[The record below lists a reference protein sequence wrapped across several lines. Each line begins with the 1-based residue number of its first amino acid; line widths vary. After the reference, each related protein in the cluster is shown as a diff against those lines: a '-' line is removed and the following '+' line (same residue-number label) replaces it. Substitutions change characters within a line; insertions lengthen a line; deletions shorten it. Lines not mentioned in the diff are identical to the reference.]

1 MTDALSPAVPAGW
14 YPDPWG
20 STSQRWWDGTSW
32 SANLDPQPEA
42 QLETQPEPQPEKA
55 ADAPVP
61 VAVGAQVYDS
71 SAAVE
76 EDYVP
81 VAARST
87 FEPASSYR
95 DAAAPAPVSPYPSR
109 RTLRELASA
118 TNTASDEEHPAA
130 LTEDGPM
137 ESQPREAPLSGG
149 LPAFTQ
155 APEFSPEPVSALPPP
170 VWQDPEVE
178 ADVAVQ
184 ATTPEPVAET
194 PEPAPALPPVALEP
208 PLPVPETSASSEPA
222 TSTPADDPTGA
233 DDDWA
238 ASLARWEDVETTSA
252 PPDALPI
259 FGDSPPVS
267 YSQRAVKYQPMHGR
281 TSPVWLIVFMPVVQ
295 LVSMVGSLYLFPGL
309 LGFDAELFALVPTEA
324 AAMGLLLSLRDWL
337 LFAALPLTFA
347 FFVFTFIMGFQD
359 RARLRL
365 LGHDQTASP
374 WWIVLS
380 PLVYLIVRSVRVR
393 QCTGRRGSGPLTTYV
408 CLYIA
413 PPIALIVARAVTT
426 ALSGAIPG

>member
-1 MTDALSPAVPAGW
+1 MTDALSPTVPAGW

-20 STSQRWWDGTSW
+20 SSSQRWWDGTSW
-32 SANLDPQPEA
+32 SGNLYPQPESQPEA
-42 QLETQPEPQPEKA
+42 Q
-55 ADAPVP
+55 ADALVS
-61 VAVGAQVYDS
+61 VAAQAHDS
-71 SAAVE
+71 SSAPDD
-76 EDYVP
+76 DYVP
-81 VAARST
+81 VAVRST

-95 DAAAPAPVSPYPSR
+95 TAAAPTLGSPFPSR
-109 RTLRELASA
+109 RALRELATAARDEHSA
-118 TNTASDEEHPAA
+118 VA
-130 LTEDGPM
+130 TEDAEVEP
-137 ESQPREAPLSGG
+137 QPRDMPVVDAM
-149 LPAFTQ
+149 PAFTQ

-170 VWQDPEVE
+170 VWQDSEVE
-178 ADVAVQ
+178 AEVVEQVPA
-184 ATTPEPVAET
+184 PEPVAAT
-194 PEPAPALPPVALEP
+194 PEAPVLPPAAFEP
-208 PLPVPETSASSEPA
+208 LLPVPETRAAFEPVASSPA
-222 TSTPADDPTGA
+222 DTPAGG

-267 YSQRAVKYQPMHGR
+267 YSQRAMRYQPIHGR
-281 TSPVWLIVFMPVVQ
+281 TSPVWLIVFMPFVQ
-295 LVSMVGSLYLFPGL
+295 ALSIFGSLYLFPGL
-309 LGFDAELFALVPTEA
+309 VQFDAELFALVPTEA
-324 AAMGLLLSLRDWL
+324 AAMGLLVSIRDWL
-337 LFAALPLTFA
+337 LFAALPLSIA

-393 QCTGRRGSGPLTTYV
+393 QCTGRRGSGPLTTYI

-426 ALSGAIPG
+426 ALYGAIPA